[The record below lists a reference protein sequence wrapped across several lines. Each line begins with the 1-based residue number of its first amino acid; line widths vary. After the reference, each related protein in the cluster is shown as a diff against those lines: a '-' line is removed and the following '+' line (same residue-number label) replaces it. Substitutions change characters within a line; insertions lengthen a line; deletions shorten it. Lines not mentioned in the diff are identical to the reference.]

1 MCEEDQQ
8 QLGSAKSAASQGQD
22 CQQRQ
27 DWLRALSL
35 SVVINQLL
43 FTAGYSLTSGGFL
56 TYFAADSGAAQ
67 KLSSMAWVLALPELV
82 SVLAI
87 GTPWLLPWCG
97 DKKRVFLFCSLA
109 ARGAYLLIPLSVFQ
123 PWLAPFSVLL
133 FGMIAGSL
141 LQAIAF
147 TAYLSWLSDLAPE
160 RSWGRFFAKRNI
172 AHLSVLIFVPFLAAL
187 LRDALKAN
195 DVSDT
200 LRMTVYAA
208 TFVAGNL
215 LQLVSLWP
223 LCRWPAHPPTPLP
236 TGSGTGPGTASQ
248 SESPRM
254 PHWPVPRSMY
264 ARVLLFSFWLA
275 FFQGMTQTAFF
286 MHSYRQ
292 LGLSLSLFYLLQGT
306 MYVCQI
312 PVTQLAGRI
321 SDQRG
326 NRNLLMGSTFLV
338 SLALLFWL
346 ASLNGNWLWLWGA
359 YVLWGGFG
367 MVNLTLQNLVLR
379 VIPPAKNTALIAAY
393 RFGSGLIAG
402 LTGVAGGYWLEGALA
417 QGSTFWGGN
426 LSPFAAIFLISCVGR
441 WLAPL
446 WLLGL
451 HEPPVKKTAESP
463 VTRVC

>member
-1 MCEEDQQ
+1 MSVAEQRVGADGPAE
-8 QLGSAKSAASQGQD
+8 SP
-22 CQQRQ
+22 RQ
-27 DWLRALSL
+27 DWLRALNF

-133 FGMIAGSL
+133 FGMIAGSV

-160 RSWGRFFAKRNI
+160 RSWGRFFARRNI
-172 AHLSVLIFVPFLAAL
+172 AHLSILIFVPFLAAL
-187 LRDALKAN
+187 LRDALKAS

-208 TFVAGNL
+208 TFVGGNL

-223 LCRWPAHPPTPLP
+223 LCRWPAVPPENA
-236 TGSGTGPGTASQ
+236 SGRSGMA
-248 SESPRM
+248 SESENLRLPR
-254 PHWPVPRSMY
+254 WPVPRRMY
-264 ARVLLFSFWLA
+264 GQVLLFSFWLA

-286 MHSYRQ
+286 VHSYRQ

-312 PVTQLAGRI
+312 PVTQLAGVV

-326 NRNLLMGSTFLV
+326 NRNLLMASTFLV

-379 VIPPAKNTALIAAY
+379 VIPPAKNTALIAGF

-402 LTGVAGGYWLEGALA
+402 LTGVAGGYWLERALA
-417 QGSTFWGGN
+417 EGSTYLGGT
-426 LSPFAAIFLISCVGR
+426 LSPFAAIFLVSFLGR

-446 WLLGL
+446 CLLGL
-451 HEPPVKKTAESP
+451 REPPYEKAAESP
-463 VTRVC
+463 EPVS